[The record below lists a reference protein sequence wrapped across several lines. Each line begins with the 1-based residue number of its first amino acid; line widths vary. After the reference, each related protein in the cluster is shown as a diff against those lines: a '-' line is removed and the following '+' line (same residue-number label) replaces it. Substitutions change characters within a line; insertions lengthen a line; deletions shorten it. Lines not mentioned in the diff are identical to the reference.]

1 MSKKKFDNVVLT
13 PQTNKFGVEV
23 FVNEINLLFSKD
35 YVNKSKEVFE
45 KHALAIYFAIAVTS
59 VVLMLVVNL
68 LFVVLLVVGLVKM
81 FDSYK
86 FYLIKKDFDE
96 NGIF

>member
-13 PQTNKFGVEV
+13 PQTNNSFESQL
-23 FVNEINLLFSKD
+23 VNELSSVFAVDFS
-35 YVNKSKEVFE
+35 KSKEVLLSNS
-45 KHALAIYFAIAVTS
+45 LAIYFSLTVVSIALVIL
-59 VVLMLVVNL
+59 VNVL
-68 LFVVLLVVGLVKM
+68 FFPLLVFGVVKV

-86 FYLIKKDFDE
+86 FYLIKKDFEE